1 MAKQGTI
8 LVGTIGQGVMM
19 STDEGESWTRAS
31 VRQGMHSDCIVR
43 ALLPDPRRP
52 DVVYAGTDMGLYESD
67 DAGAHWRLLDT
78 PMKGSMVWSMAIDP
92 VDPNVM
98 FAGTGTPSKPGI
110 YRTTDAGKTWE
121 QLAVDIAADCPNVGI
136 PRPTG
141 IAIDPADHR
150 HVWVGLEV
158 DGVRHSAD
166 GGETWTKV
174 NGQIRNQDVHNVLVI
189 AGPPKTVFT
198 VVNDDVWRSTDD
210 GKTWEA
216 ARAREVFPWHYPRGI
231 AVKPNDPRT
240 VFLTVGD
247 TTPGRIGTVMRS
259 RDAGATWQS
268 LGLPVQPNSAVWT
281 VSMPASAPETV
292 LAASRYGYLYRSD
305 DGGDSW
311 RKLWREFGEVS
322 SITYLTVDA
331 DTEDPS

>member
-1 MAKQGTI
+1 MAKKGNI
-8 LVGTIGQGVMM
+8 LVGTIGQGVMT
-19 STDEGESWTRAS
+19 STDDGESWTRAS

-52 DVVYAGTDMGLYESD
+52 EVVYAGTDMGLYRSD
-67 DAGAHWRLLDT
+67 DRGLQWRPLDN
-78 PMKGSMVWSMAIDP
+78 PMKGSMVWSLAIDP
-92 VDPNVM
+92 VEPSVM

-110 YRTTDAGKTWE
+110 HRTTDDAKSWQ
-121 QLAVDIAADCPNVGI
+121 QLSVDIAAECPNVGI

-141 IAIDPADHR
+141 IAIDPTDHR

-174 NGQIRNQDVHNVLVI
+174 NGQIPNQDVHNVLAV
-189 AGPPKTVFT
+189 AGPPRAVFT
-198 VVNDDVWRSTDD
+198 VVNDDVWRSTDH
-210 GKTWEA
+210 GATWHA

-231 AVKPNDPRT
+231 AVKPDDPKT
-240 VFLTVGD
+240 VFVTLGD
-247 TTPGRIGTVMRS
+247 TTPGRVGTVMRS
-259 RDAGATWQS
+259 RDAGATWQA
-268 LGLPVQPNSAVWT
+268 LGLGVQPNSAMWT
-281 VSMPASAPETV
+281 VSIPAAAPDMV
-292 LAASRYGYLYRSD
+292 FAASRYGYLYRSD

-322 SITYLTVDA
+322 SIVWV
-331 DTEDPS
+331 PQ

>member
-1 MAKQGTI
+1 MATKGTI

-19 STDEGESWTRAS
+19 SSDDGESWARAS
-31 VRQGMHSDCIVR
+31 VRQGMHSDCIVKC
-43 ALLPDPRRP
+43 LLADPWRP
-52 DVVYAGTDMGLYESD
+52 DVVYAGTDLGLYRSAD
-67 DAGAHWRLLDT
+67 GGAKWAPLDT
-78 PMKGSMVWSMAIDP
+78 PMNGSMVWSVAIDP
-92 VDPNVM
+92 VDQNVM

-110 YRTTDAGKTWE
+110 YRTTDAGKSWE
-121 QLAVDIAADCPNVGI
+121 QLAVDIASECPNVGT

-141 IAIDPADHR
+141 IAIDPTDHR

-158 DGVRHSAD
+158 DGVRHSTD

-174 NGQIRNQDVHNVLVI
+174 NGQIPNQDVHNVLVV
-189 AGPPKTVFT
+189 AGPPKAVFT
-198 VVNDDVWRSTDD
+198 VVNDDVWRSLDD
-210 GKTWEA
+210 GKTWTP

-231 AVKPNDPRT
+231 AVKPNDSKT
-240 VFLTVGD
+240 VFVTLGD
-247 TTPGRIGTVMRS
+247 STPGRVGTVMRS
-259 RDAGATWQS
+259 RDAGGVWES

-281 VSMPASAPETV
+281 VSVPASAPDLV

-322 SITYLTVDA
+322 SILWVA
-331 DTEDPS
+331 R